1 MPYEAYYSARD
12 TIFDFIVKDAF
23 GPIEKNEI
31 LQEPPLDTYVCGILW
46 PKGTSSADVSF
57 PRETR
62 VDGYDEESPDK
73 NTGAEIEDD
82 LVDNIREANQFRP
95 SVMAISFAL
104 PNSILPPRSPL
115 NALHT
120 RTLTNLLR
128 EKSMFFTN
136 INALLYRQVC

>member
-57 PRETR
+57 PQETR
-62 VDGYDEESPDK
+62 VLDMSK
-73 NTGAEIEDD
+73 KAQIRI
-82 LVDNIREANQFRP
+82 LVLKLKTIWSITSEKQ
-95 SVMAISFAL
+95 ISFD
-104 PNSILPPRSPL
+104 
-115 NALHT
+115 
-120 RTLTNLLR
+120 LL
-128 EKSMFFTN
+128 
-136 INALLYRQVC
+136 